1 MLYRKTDKQWQLYNP
16 GLDRLGATHLL
27 TLRDPYLGR
36 RPYFG
41 NYCSMV
47 SIEMFHLV
55 TYRKFVLL
63 KPTQSR
69 VMLRYMVVQ
78 ENPGTDV
85 LKSSR
90 NLINCIQVSSKLSQ
104 RVRVHSVTITV
115 LVTNISHN
123 KVTFAVVSSSFVF
136 AIAIS

>member
-1 MLYRKTDKQWQLYNP
+1 MFIFIASSPLFSQVHALQEDTDKQWQLYNP

-63 KPTQSR
+63 KATQSR
-69 VMLRYMVVQ
+69 VMLRILVVQ
-78 ENPGTDV
+78 EDPGTDV
-85 LKSSR
+85 LKSLG
-90 NLINCIQVSSKLSQ
+90 NLINCIQV
-104 RVRVHSVTITV
+104 
-115 LVTNISHN
+115 
-123 KVTFAVVSSSFVF
+123 
-136 AIAIS
+136 